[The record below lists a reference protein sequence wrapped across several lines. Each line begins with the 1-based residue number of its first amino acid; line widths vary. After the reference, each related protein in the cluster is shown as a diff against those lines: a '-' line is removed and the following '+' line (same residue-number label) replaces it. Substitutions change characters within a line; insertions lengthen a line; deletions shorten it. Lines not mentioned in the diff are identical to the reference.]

1 MLDALLTPEIQ
12 AFIRAHEQDD
22 EKRLVLKHSHI
33 HGIPA
38 SKIAGQIAGR
48 RKAKEKLP
56 IYYQT
61 PGILYPPGLNLE
73 QSSSEQTARYKADL
87 VRETLGSG
95 SGTLVDLTGG
105 FGIDT
110 FFFSNVFK
118 EIIYTE
124 PDTSLLEIARHNHT
138 ALQALNI
145 THHSLTAKDLLAGLQ
160 KKADCI
166 YIDPSRRAGSRKVF
180 KLADCEPDVT
190 MLQDEIFERSS
201 CLLVKASPLLD
212 IQQGLRE
219 LKHVR
224 KVFVVAVKNEVKELL
239 FLCQPSFSGEPT
251 ITATDIIDDH
261 REEFTFTF
269 SEEKKVTATFSP
281 PLSFVFEPN
290 ASILK
295 AGAFKTSASRFSM
308 AKLHPSTHLYT
319 SDHAPENFPGRVF
332 RIEAVLKSDP
342 KAIAQY
348 FPNGKAN
355 IITRNYPLSADD
367 LKKKLK
373 LLDGGEQYLLA
384 FAGQR
389 EKYLCKASRI
399 REARSQE

>member
-22 EKRLVLKHSHI
+22 EKLLVLKHSHI
-33 HGIPA
+33 HSVPT
-38 SKIAGQIAGR
+38 SKVAEQIAGR

-56 IYYQT
+56 TYYQT

-87 VRETLGSG
+87 IREALGSAT
-95 SGTLVDLTGG
+95 GTLADLTGG
-105 FGIDT
+105 FGIDA
-110 FFFSNVFK
+110 FFFSKVFK
-118 EIIYTE
+118 EVIYTE

-138 ALQALNI
+138 TLQAHSI
-145 THHSLTAKDLLAGLQ
+145 THHPLSAKDLLAGLE

-166 YIDPSRRAGSRKVF
+166 YIDPSRRTGSRKVF
-180 KLADCEPDVT
+180 KLSDCEPDIT
-190 MLQDEIFERSS
+190 ALQEEIFERSS
-201 CLLVKASPLLD
+201 CLLLKASPLLD

-239 FLCQPSFSGEPT
+239 FLSQPSFSGEPT
-251 ITATDIIDDH
+251 ITAVNIIDDH

-269 SEEKKVTATFSP
+269 SEEKEASVTFSP
-281 PLSFVFEPN
+281 PLSFLVEPN

-295 AGAFKTSASRFSM
+295 AGAFRTIASRFGM

-319 SDHAPENFPGRVF
+319 SDHSSENFPGRVF
-332 RIEAVLKSDP
+332 RIEALLKSDP
-342 KAIAQY
+342 KVIAQH

-367 LKKKLK
+367 VKKKLK
-373 LLDGGEQYLLA
+373 LNDGGDQYLLA
-384 FAGQR
+384 FTGQR

-399 REARSQE
+399 R